1 MIYESVGETT
11 RREERPRDISRVTII
26 AAAIINQSVD
36 QQIWIASVA
45 QKSLRLRIGKKKEE
59 FSKQGFSIVASSSSS
74 SSPGGMEIFPRGNFA
89 MKNIR
94 GIDIQIA
101 IDNPNYWFNRAR
113 GKFTSIFVS

>member
-11 RREERPRDISRVTII
+11 RREEMPRDQPSHNNRGCDYK
-26 AAAIINQSVD
+26 SVGRSNLD
-36 QQIWIASVA
+36 RERCAKIVEN
-45 QKSLRLRIGKKKEE
+45 RIGKKKEE